1 MLETSPYTAETISD
15 RAENVSCKPARTLRD
30 FVVKR
35 MARLPEPEA
44 PQPTVPRSSV
54 MRRGQAALMGSDVG
68 LLARGL

>member
-1 MLETSPYTAETISD
+1 MLETSPYTTENSVD
-15 RAENVSCKPARTLRD
+15 RAENVSRRPARTLRD
-30 FVVKR
+30 FVMER

-44 PQPTVPRSSV
+44 PQPAVSRSSV